1 MKMIIALSKRLID
14 SIVGYGKEVISYF
27 ESAEIPELL
36 TAKPFTKVK
45 ESYTRMVQGYMKA
58 RKNAYTELLFS
69 LDALRDSAYKILQTV
84 VEGLVY
90 SEVPAE
96 AAAAQ
101 LLKRLFDQYGNDFL
115 IYSYVK
121 ETAQMSKFIQELKKP
136 EYAAAIAT
144 LKQEPKMVKLED
156 AEKKFEETY
165 TLSVE
170 DKAAH
175 AAYESASAARK
186 EFEEDMRK
194 MMNYVELMAMNG
206 DPKWLALCQKIEAF
220 NIKFEQNE
228 AKRAATAPKRATRKK
243 ASNDTN
249 KDDAPQA

>member
-1 MKMIIALSKRLID
+1 MIIALSKRLID
-14 SIVGYGKEVISYF
+14 SIVGYGKEVIGYF
-27 ESAEIPELL
+27 ENAEIPELL

-45 ESYTRMVQGYMKA
+45 ESYTLMVQGYMKA

-69 LDALRDSAYKILQTV
+69 LDVLRDNAYKIFQTV
-84 VEGLVY
+84 VQGLMY
-90 SEVPAE
+90 SEDPAE

-136 EYAAAIAT
+136 EYAAAVAT
-144 LKQEPKMVKLED
+144 LRQGVKMAKLED
-156 AEKKFEETY
+156 AETKFEETY

-186 EFEEDMRK
+186 DFEEDMRK

-206 DPKWLALCQKIEAF
+206 DPKWIALCQKVEAF

-228 AKRAATAPKRATRKK
+228 AKRAATAPKRACRKK
-243 ASNDTN
+243 ASKDTN

>member
-1 MKMIIALSKRLID
+1 MKLLISLTRRLID

-27 ESAEIPELL
+27 ESAEMPELL

-228 AKRAATAPKRATRKK
+228 AKRAATAPKKATRKA
-243 ASNDTN
+243 ASKDTN

>member
-1 MKMIIALSKRLID
+1 MIIALSKRLID
-14 SIVGYGKEVISYF
+14 SLVGYGKEVISYF
-27 ESAEIPELL
+27 ENAEIPELL
-36 TAKPFTKVK
+36 TAKPYTRVK
-45 ESYTRMVQGYMKA
+45 ESYTLMVQGYMKA

-69 LDALRDSAYKILQTV
+69 LDALRDSAYRVFQSI

-101 LLKRLFDQYGNDFL
+101 LLKRLFDQYGNEFL

-121 ETAQMSKFIQELKKP
+121 ETAQMSKFLQELKKP

-144 LKQEPKMVKLED
+144 LKQEAKVVKLED
-156 AEKKFEETY
+156 AEKKFEATY

-175 AAYESASAARK
+175 AAYESASAGRR
-186 EFEEDMRK
+186 EFEEAMRK
-194 MMNYVELMAMNG
+194 MMSYVELMAMDN
-206 DPKWLALCQKIEAF
+206 DPKWVALCQKIEAF

-228 AKRAATAPKRATRKK
+228 AKSAATAPQK
-243 ASNDTN
+243 AARNAASENTN